1 MIGKDQPSK
10 YQLFD
15 KGTDEENKNVRPAK
29 GNSFSLKDEME
40 AALDQ
45 KKVALRNRPAT
56 SSEDDNQND
65 GSAGRSDNRSVSWP

>member
-1 MIGKDQPSK
+1 MIGEDQPSK

-45 KKVALRNRPAT
+45 KKEALRNRPAT
-56 SSEDDNQND
+56 SEDDNQNGD
-65 GSAGRSDNRSVSWP
+65 SAGRSDKRSVSWP